1 MRGGE
6 AVPKDG
12 ELLRAGSSSQ
22 RNRVSVAGTGSDRG
36 VADRS
41 KRKPPTR
48 TRVPGN
54 FSRLQDGKPSPRR
67 AVANHG
73 EVVRDGRTGSAQ
85 PAGTG
90 GWAAAARTWRAGS
103 VASPT
108 QCPVAPSPCA
118 LRPVASR
125 V

>member
-73 EVVRDGRTGSAQ
+73 ELVRDGRTESPQ
-85 PAGTG
+85 FAGTG

-103 VASPT
+103 VASRPNARSR
-108 QCPVAPSPCA
+108 PRPAPFARS
-118 LRPVASR
+118 
-125 V
+125 